1 MILTENLHENGII
14 VHSSAKSRWDVIKE
28 LVSLAAGN
36 GIIPAE
42 FEEEI
47 QQALIAREKTMT
59 TGIGK
64 GVAIPHCKLTCIKD
78 IILLMATSH
87 KGINFDSIDNLPAKI
102 IVMLL
107 VPANKADKHV
117 KVLSSIARILSDEDF
132 KQHLTQFENKKDLLE
147 YVHSYEKVK

>member
-14 VHSSAKSRWDVIKE
+14 VHSSAKSRWEVIKE
-28 LVSLAAGN
+28 LVSFAAGN

-64 GVAIPHCKLTCIKD
+64 GVAIPHCKLTSIKE
-78 IILLMATSH
+78 IILLMATSQ

-132 KQHLTQFENKKDLLE
+132 KQQLTQFENANDLLA